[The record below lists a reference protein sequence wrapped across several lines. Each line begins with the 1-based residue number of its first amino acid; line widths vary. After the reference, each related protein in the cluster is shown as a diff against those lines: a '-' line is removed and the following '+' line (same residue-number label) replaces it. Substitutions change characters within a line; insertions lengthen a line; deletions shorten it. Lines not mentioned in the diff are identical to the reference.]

1 MQPKTTYSPTIKYI
15 SNMAKKEPTYNW
27 DTQFDT
33 AKNLMTHTFS
43 NRVQAVANI
52 KNGEVLVKVD
62 GNTVN
67 AYYGMP
73 VKEYEALLLGM
84 EQYAYKL
91 ERKDRI
97 KMLLAKVAVYIIVSV
112 AILALMALAGDDESL
127 SLGWFAAQKATC
139 FAVMGGCCLG
149 IKHTPALA
157 AAWRDIDNTTKA

>member
-1 MQPKTTYSPTIKYI
+1 
-15 SNMAKKEPTYNW
+15 MAKKEPTYNW

-52 KNGEVLVKVD
+52 KNDEVLVKVD

-67 AYYGMP
+67 AYYSMP
-73 VKEYEALLLGM
+73 VKEYEALLLGV

-91 ERKDRI
+91 ERKDRL

-112 AILALMALAGDDESL
+112 AILAFMALAGENDSL
-127 SLGWFAAQKATC
+127 PIGGKTGAA
-139 FAVMGGCCLG
+139 
-149 IKHTPALA
+149 
-157 AAWRDIDNTTKA
+157 

>member
-15 SNMAKKEPTYNW
+15 SNMATKRPTYNW

-33 AKNLMTHTFS
+33 ANNTMTHTFS
-43 NRVQAVANI
+43 KRVQAVANI

-67 AYYGMP
+67 AYHSMP

-91 ERKDRI
+91 ERKDRL
-97 KMLLAKVAVYIIVSV
+97 KMLLAKVAVYIIMSV
-112 AILALMALAGDDESL
+112 AILALMALTGENDSL
-127 SLGWFAAQKATC
+127 SLGWFAAQKAAC
-139 FAVMGGCCLG
+139 FAVMGGCYLS

-157 AAWRDIDNTTKA
+157 AAWRNIGNNTKA

>member
-1 MQPKTTYSPTIKYI
+1 MQQKTTYSPTTKYI
-15 SNMAKKEPTYNW
+15 SNMATQQPTYNW

-33 AKNLMTHTFS
+33 ANNTMTHTFS
-43 NRVQAVANI
+43 KRVQAVANI

-73 VKEYEALLLGM
+73 VKEYEALLLGI

-91 ERKDRI
+91 ERKDRL
-97 KMLLAKVAVYIIVSV
+97 KRLMAKVAVYVIMSV
-112 AILALMALAGDDESL
+112 AILALMALAGENDSL
-127 SLGWFAAQKATC
+127 SLGWFAAQKAAC
-139 FAVMGGCCLG
+139 FAVMGGCYLG

-157 AAWRDIDNTTKA
+157 AAWREIDNDTKA

>member
-15 SNMAKKEPTYNW
+15 SNMATKRPTYSW

-33 AKNLMTHTFS
+33 ANNTMTHTFS
-43 NRVQAVANI
+43 ERVQAVANI

-67 AYYGMP
+67 AYHSMP

-91 ERKDRI
+91 ERKDRQ
-97 KMLLAKVAVYIIVSV
+97 KMLLAKVAVYIIMSV
-112 AILALMALAGDDESL
+112 AILAVMALAGENDSL
-127 SLGWFAAQKATC
+127 SLGWFAAQKAAC
-139 FAVMGGCCLG
+139 FAVMGGCYLS
-149 IKHTPALA
+149 IKHTPVLA
-157 AAWRDIDNTTKA
+157 AAWRNIDNNTKA